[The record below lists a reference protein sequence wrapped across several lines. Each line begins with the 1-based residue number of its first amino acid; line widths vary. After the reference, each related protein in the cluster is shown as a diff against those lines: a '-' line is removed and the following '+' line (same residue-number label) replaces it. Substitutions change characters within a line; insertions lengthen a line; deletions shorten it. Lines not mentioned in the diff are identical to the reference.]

1 MPVKKV
7 LKVLKN
13 KVKASA
19 FKKTDDMDR
28 ALEEFDDYIN
38 LGIKPAP
45 LQGPDLK
52 PASKTKKLRE
62 PITMSVE
69 ERTGGLL
76 KEGRDYKTGPK
87 GEYISLKNEKYK
99 KNRIAERRKLSDKIN
114 DKTAT
119 KDEIEAMD
127 MIEEMDVGYKK
138 GGMVKKGFPKLAKK
152 GWK

>member
-13 KVKASA
+13 KVKTSA
-19 FKKTDDMDR
+19 FKKTDAMDK

-52 PASKTKKLRE
+52 STSKTKVNPKIKKEVERE
-62 PITMSVE
+62 
-69 ERTGGLL
+69 R
-76 KEGRDYKTGPK
+76 KEGYKGTDEEYYEEFYGPTPE
-87 GEYISLKNEKYK
+87 GF
-99 KNRIAERRKLSDKIN
+99 
-114 DKTAT
+114 
-119 KDEIEAMD
+119 
-127 MIEEMDVGYKK
+127 KK
-138 GGMVKKGFPKLAKK
+138 GGLIKGLPKLAKK

>member
-7 LKVLKN
+7 LKTLKD
-13 KVKASA
+13 KVKTSA

-52 PASKTKKLRE
+52 PASKTKKLRK

-69 ERTGGLL
+69 ERTSGLL
-76 KEGRDYKTGPK
+76 KEGKDYKTGSE
-87 GEYISLKNEKYK
+87 GEYISLK
-99 KNRIAERRKLSDKIN
+99 
-114 DKTAT
+114 
-119 KDEIEAMD
+119 DEIPEKFA
-127 MIEEMDVGYKK
+127 K
-138 GGMVKKGFPKLAKK
+138 GGLVKGVGIAKK
-152 GWK
+152 GIRPAKKY

>member
-1 MPVKKV
+1 
-7 LKVLKN
+7 
-13 KVKASA
+13 
-19 FKKTDDMDR
+19 MDR

-76 KEGRDYKTGPK
+76 KEGRDYKTGPE

-99 KNRIAERRKLSDKIN
+99 KDRIAERRKLSDKIN

-119 KDEIEAMD
+119 KDE
-127 MIEEMDVGYKK
+127 KK
-138 GGMVKKGFPKLAKK
+138 Q
-152 GWK
+152 WI

>member
-1 MPVKKV
+1 MPVKKI

-13 KVKASA
+13 KVKKSA

-52 PASKTKKLRE
+52 PASKTKKLRK

-69 ERTGGLL
+69 ERTSGLL
-76 KEGRDYKTGPK
+76 KEGRDYKTGSE
-87 GEYISLKNEKYK
+87 GEYISLK
-99 KNRIAERRKLSDKIN
+99 
-114 DKTAT
+114 
-119 KDEIEAMD
+119 DEIPEKFA
-127 MIEEMDVGYKK
+127 K
-138 GGMVKKGFPKLAKK
+138 GGLIKGLPKLAKK